1 MVPEEGPG
9 VHGETGRLDQCPDP
23 HREVAPIG
31 VVPENGPTL
40 EAAHH
45 HVVEDPRG
53 IQARLKRHWQARGA

>member
-9 VHGETGRLDQCPDP
+9 VHGEPGRPDP
-23 HREVAPIG
+23 RPEVAPIG
-31 VVPENGPTL
+31 VVPEHGPTL